1 MRGYT
6 VLEIIFSC
14 WFLVAPLIVFAW
26 TFRPYV
32 FFDAFDF
39 LERDYSSKK
48 AAASKKA
55 AGGIIGLSAFFS
67 FVVMLQIGADSFMDF
82 LPKNDIDR
90 ACISHIFGFIMGI
103 IILALLI
110 EYNEKR
116 RKQYIKKYNN
126 KED

>member
-1 MRGYT
+1 MRDNT

-48 AAASKKA
+48 AAASKKV
-55 AGGIIGLSAFFS
+55 AGGIIAFSAFLS
-67 FVVMLQIGADSFMDF
+67 FTVMLQEGADSFMDF

-90 ACISHIFGFIMGI
+90 VSISHIFGFIMGV
-103 IILALLI
+103 IILALSI

-116 RKQYIKKYNN
+116 RKQYIKKYNK